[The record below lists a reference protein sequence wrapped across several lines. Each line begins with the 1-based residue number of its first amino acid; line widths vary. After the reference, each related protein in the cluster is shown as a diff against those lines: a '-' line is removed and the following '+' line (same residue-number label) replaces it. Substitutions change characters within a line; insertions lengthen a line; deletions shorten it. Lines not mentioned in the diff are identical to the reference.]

1 MSAARELKAEAR
13 DQVGKGAARA
23 VRRGGRVPAVIYGGG
38 ETPVAISLDAN
49 ETRHLILAGH
59 FRTTVFNVDVAGST
73 SRVIPRDYQLDPVKD
88 TPLHVDFLRLKAGAT
103 IDVDVPV
110 HFEGQDTSPGL
121 KRGGTLNIALHAIGL
136 VVQADA
142 IPDSLV
148 AKLSGLEIGDTV
160 HASDLV
166 LPAGAKLASA
176 DDAELVIATIVAPS
190 ALGREVEEE
199 TAAIAEAASADA
211 AAVKVEP
218 AEGE

>member
-1 MSAARELKAEAR
+1 MSAARELKAETR

-23 VRRGGRVPAVIYGGG
+23 VRRGGRVPAIIYGGG
-38 ETPVAISLDAN
+38 ESPRAISLDAN

-59 FRTTVFNVDVAGST
+59 FRTTVFNLEVGGTA

-110 HFEGQDTSPGL
+110 HFEGQDASPGL

-142 IPDSLV
+142 IPDALV
-148 AKLSGLEIGDTV
+148 VSLSGLDIGDAV

-166 LPAGAKLASA
+166 LPAGAKLGSA
-176 DDAELVIATIVAPS
+176 DDSELVIATIAAPS
-190 ALGREVEEE
+190 ALGKDVEEE

-218 AEGE
+218 ASE